1 MLIVVNDRALSVSR
15 ERQCHGWVLV
25 RYSRSDAF
33 VLGARWGSN
42 ALASARAE
50 RIVGDL
56 LKAEL
61 VDKAARSIKYQLTI
75 AKLPLAK
82 ALADF
87 EFNGTPITRPWS
99 AILPPAA
106 SAPNSATSCW
116 RAKPKRASSP
126 CHRDRSLLQW
136 CPRPVLQCRRFGQP
150 ARSREPQRPGLRRLS
165 DPHRLP
171 AVCPVRWPATLP
183 PAASVLGTELSGPR
197 SAGAYVNLIRFQV
210 ILPY

>member
-1 MLIVVNDRALSVSR
+1 MLRLGTRSVLPLKR
-15 ERQCHGWVLV
+15 ICP
-25 RYSRSDAF
+25 RSP
-33 VLGARWGSN
+33 L
-42 ALASARAE
+42 
-50 RIVGDL
+50 
-56 LKAEL
+56 EL

-82 ALADF
+82 ELADF
-87 EFNGTPITRPWS
+87 VFKGTPITRPWS

-171 AVCPVRWPATLP
+171 AVCPVRWPATP
-183 PAASVLGTELSGPR
+183 PPDLSSLRTQLDHRDRQSRFRRMAERQNDCGFARPAHSPLRYRREWERKLALQKPR
-197 SAGAYVNLIRFQV
+197 LIFQSRCTK
-210 ILPY
+210 